1 MAECFFVSR
10 MKRLGDERDRDHAGE
25 IIIEPGLV
33 VGRLEPER
41 DRLDGAAENRD
52 GERLRKADAGRA
64 Y

>member
-10 MKRLGDERDRDHAGE
+10 MKGLGDERDRDHAGE

-41 DRLDGAAENRD
+41 DRFDGAENRD
-52 GERLRKADAGRA
+52 GERLRKAEAGRA
-64 Y
+64 H